1 MVELN
6 GNVRHV
12 AEFLCQ
18 VRKLK
23 EVFPGSPIYV
33 MSILAFDLDPEVRGK
48 QFDLCRLATWT
59 FEIGDHLL
67 MLLWQL
73 SFLSSMFVGLPWA
86 KSWLGHDQI

>member
-6 GNVRHV
+6 GNVPRV

-48 QFDLCRLATWT
+48 QFDLCRLATSWT

-67 MLLWQL
+67 M
-73 SFLSSMFVGLPWA
+73 FL
-86 KSWLGHDQI
+86 